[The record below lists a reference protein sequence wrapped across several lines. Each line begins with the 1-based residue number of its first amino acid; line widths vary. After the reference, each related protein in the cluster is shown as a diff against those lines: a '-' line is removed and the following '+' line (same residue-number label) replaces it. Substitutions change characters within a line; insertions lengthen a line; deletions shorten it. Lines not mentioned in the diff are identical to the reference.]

1 MLKNHYSEERNI
13 AVKNS
18 KDAKDIMDSLIPL
31 GMIFGCALGVIM
43 GIVFE
48 PYLLFTTI
56 SGTGIGYLIG
66 VIAYVIY
73 SMNEKS

>member
-1 MLKNHYSEERNI
+1 
-13 AVKNS
+13 
-18 KDAKDIMDSLIPL
+18 MDSLIPL

-56 SGTGIGYLIG
+56 SGTVIGYLIG